1 VCFAEELILPKL
13 KLKVEDVIGRYL
25 TVQITDEEFKESIQS
40 ILEEFEGK
48 RLLHQNMGQLT
59 WQWEE
64 RTSLLKSRFTKIW
77 ILLEQVSPQIISD
90 FDRRMKEGRSS
101 KPA

>member
-1 VCFAEELILPKL
+1 M